1 MKTGTRIIFLIA
13 LMLIGITVSI
23 FIQRQALS
31 VYLNL
36 FNFTFLGIEAASIG
50 AGFIS
55 NKNTTP
61 RASVNN
67 FLMLKVAKIL
77 VSLAIITYYIIVCK
91 ENIKQFLLGFAAIYL
106 IYLVFDTVYLLVE
119 TRAEKK

>member
-1 MKTGTRIIFLIA
+1 
-13 LMLIGITVSI
+13 MLIGITVSI
-23 FIQRQALS
+23 FIQLQSLS
-31 VYLNL
+31 VYLSL

-50 AGFIS
+50 AGCFIS
-55 NKNTTP
+55 KKNTSP
-61 RASVNN
+61 RASVNI

-77 VSLAIITYYIIVCK
+77 VSLAIITYYIVVYK

-119 TRAEKK
+119 NKK